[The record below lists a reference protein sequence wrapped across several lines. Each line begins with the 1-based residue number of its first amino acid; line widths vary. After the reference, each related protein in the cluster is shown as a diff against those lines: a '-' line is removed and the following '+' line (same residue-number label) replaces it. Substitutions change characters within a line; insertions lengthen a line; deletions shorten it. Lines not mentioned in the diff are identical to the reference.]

1 MKNDIDYRRRALLAT
16 FGFATIYGFSFMAS
30 RIALQHTNAS
40 VLLLI
45 RFTVAM
51 IILLLL
57 VLTGVFKVSL
67 KGKPIGKFL
76 LMGLCQPVIYF
87 VGETLGI
94 QYTNSSF
101 AGVMIATIP
110 VVTAALSAVFMHERI
125 SPITI
130 AWIVC
135 SIVGVFIISIN
146 QTGSGAVHLKGIL
159 FLFLAVV
166 SASVF
171 YMLSKSVASD
181 FTPFERTL
189 IMMLLGF
196 ICFFIQAVITE
207 GSALLPE
214 LKSGFTDLAV
224 MLPVLYLSVLSS
236 VVAFMLQN
244 YAVSYLDLTSITV
257 FENIIPVISVL
268 AGVLFLHEP
277 FSVVQLIGITLILL
291 GVWKVTTAK

>member
-1 MKNDIDYRRRALLAT
+1 MNNTDHKKLALLAT

-40 VLLLI
+40 VLLVI
-45 RFTVAM
+45 RFTIAM
-51 IILLLL
+51 SVLLLM
-57 VLTGVFKVSL
+57 VFTGIFKLSL
-67 KGKPIGKFL
+67 RGKPIGRFL

-87 VGETLGI
+87 IGETLGI

-110 VVTAALSAVFMHERI
+110 VVTAALSAIFLHERI

-135 SIVGVFIISIN
+135 SIIGVFIISIN
-146 QTGSGAVHLKGIL
+146 QTGSGAVQLKGIL

-166 SASVF
+166 SASVL
-171 YMLSKSVASD
+171 YMLSKSAAND
-181 FTPFERTL
+181 FTAFERTF

-214 LKSGFTDLAV
+214 LKAGFTDISV
-224 MLPVLYLSVLSS
+224 MLPVMYLAVLSS

-244 YAVSYLDLTSITV
+244 YAVTYLDLTSITV

-277 FSVVQLIGITLILL
+277 FSAIQLIGIALILL
-291 GVWKVTTAK
+291 GVWKVTTAR